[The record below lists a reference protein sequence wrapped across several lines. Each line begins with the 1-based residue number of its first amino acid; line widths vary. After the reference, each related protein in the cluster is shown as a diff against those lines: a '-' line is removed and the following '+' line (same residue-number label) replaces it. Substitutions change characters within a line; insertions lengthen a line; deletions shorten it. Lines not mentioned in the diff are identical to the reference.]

1 MKFLSH
7 VRYSGDGSQRENGSS
22 LSACHVW
29 LHASYCITTMKP
41 SFQQKLSAQRKVW
54 KKFNRVDPLK
64 KKISLG
70 WISRKFDSEREIF
83 HRYYAPLAD
92 KAITLGPAARQI
104 SNNRIRCIWLWS
116 TIPNSLRRLASRLKM
131 TYLERERK
139 NTIEYNFIQ
148 HVLENVF
155 SFHFLDVKSER
166 SRGWSKRKFK

>member
-64 KKISLG
+64 KKSLLGESLG
-70 WISRKFDSEREIF
+70 SLILKGGDLSSLLR
-83 HRYYAPLAD
+83 
-92 KAITLGPAARQI
+92 
-104 SNNRIRCIWLWS
+104 S
-116 TIPNSLRRLASRLKM
+116 TC
-131 TYLERERK
+131 
-139 NTIEYNFIQ
+139 
-148 HVLENVF
+148 
-155 SFHFLDVKSER
+155 
-166 SRGWSKRKFK
+166 